1 VFEVVRAAGVACG
14 LIVEKVSLFSFG
26 MGNHYMEGVIVSAG
40 SALALIGYVFAV
52 VWQFVRRSIGRHN
65 PWSPSGSRGEHGTPT
80 SAEFVQKLA
89 RLSNL
94 PACGPVAPQ
103 SRLVENEAEMQRANS
118 GTPGIAVGCD
128 SQ

>member
-1 VFEVVRAAGVACG
+1 
-14 LIVEKVSLFSFG
+14 
-26 MGNHYMEGVIVSAG
+26 MEGVIVSAG
-40 SALALIGYVFAV
+40 SARATIGYVFAV

-65 PWSPSGSRGEHGTPT
+65 PWSRCGSSGKHGTAT

-94 PACGPVAPQ
+94 AACGPVAPP
-103 SRLVENEAEMQRANS
+103 SRLAENEAEMQRANS
-118 GTPGIAVGCD
+118 GSPGIAVGYY